1 MTLHIHLKYLLWGSS
16 MKIFLYILFGFF
28 AGIVGGMGMG
38 GGTILVPLFSFLDVP
53 QYLIQTINLFSF
65 LPMCAMALV
74 LHFKN
79 KLVEPKNTLWIIFP
93 AVITSLIGAIFAG
106 KTTNEILSTCFGVF
120 LVIIG
125 GWQLVV
131 GIKAAKVSYI
141 HKVLNNTPTDIV

>member
-65 LPMCAMALV
+65 LPMCLMALV

-79 KLVEPKNTLWIIFP
+79 KLVQPKNTLWIILP
-93 AVITSLIGAIFAG
+93 AVVTSLIGAIFAG

-120 LVIIG
+120 LVVIG

-131 GIKAAKVSYI
+131 GIKAAKVSYM
-141 HKVLNNTPTDIV
+141 HKLLNNTPTDIV

>member
-120 LVIIG
+120 LVVIG

-131 GIKAAKVSYI
+131 GIKAAKVSYM
-141 HKVLNNTPTDIV
+141 HKLLNNTPTDIV

>member
-65 LPMCAMALV
+65 LPMCLMALV

-120 LVIIG
+120 LVVIG

-131 GIKAAKVSYI
+131 GIKAAKVSYM
-141 HKVLNNTPTDIV
+141 HKLLNNTPTDIV

>member
-106 KTTNEILSTCFGVF
+106 KTTNEILSTCLWAEPF
-120 LVIIG
+120 LNPFEFLQPSCLKQALIC
-125 GWQLVV
+125 LT
-131 GIKAAKVSYI
+131 
-141 HKVLNNTPTDIV
+141 L

>member
-1 MTLHIHLKYLLWGSS
+1 

-79 KLVEPKNTLWIIFP
+79 KLVEPKNILWIILP
-93 AVITSLIGAIFAG
+93 AVVTSLIGAIFAG
-106 KTTNEILSTCFGVF
+106 KTTNQILSTCFGVF
-120 LVIIG
+120 LVVIG

-131 GIKAAKVSYI
+131 GIKAAKVSYM
-141 HKVLNNTPTDIV
+141 HKLLNNTPTDIV

>member
-1 MTLHIHLKYLLWGSS
+1 

-38 GGTILVPLFSFLDVP
+38 GGTILVPLFSFLEVP

-79 KLVEPKNTLWIIFP
+79 KLVEQKNTLWIIFP

-120 LVIIG
+120 LVVIG

-131 GIKAAKVSYI
+131 GIKAAKVSYM

>member
-120 LVIIG
+120 LVVIG

-131 GIKAAKVSYI
+131 GIKAAKVSYM

>member
-120 LVIIG
+120 LVVIG